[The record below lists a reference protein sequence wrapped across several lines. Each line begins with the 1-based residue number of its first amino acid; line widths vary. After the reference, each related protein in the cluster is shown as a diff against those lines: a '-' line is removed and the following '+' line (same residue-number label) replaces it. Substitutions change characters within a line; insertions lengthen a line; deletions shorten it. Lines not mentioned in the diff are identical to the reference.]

1 MESCCFIK
9 SKIQIRCSQCR
20 GAFWVIAYKRA
31 SAYWLSIH
39 DIGRPARLHSSQRD
53 VFKRPVKVST
63 GRGFFFFFWKLT
75 FVLCWMGLELWRQ
88 WCCPPLPTPGLTGNA
103 PGPGWDGRDQPLIHQ
118 PLPLRGFTTSFKRVI
133 KMYSW
138 DKALLLDTSGS
149 KHFDPFVQT
158 APLFGKCGWVLQIF
172 N

>member
-1 MESCCFIK
+1 MKESCCFIK

-63 GRGFFFFFWKLT
+63 GRGFFLEANIC
-75 FVLCWMGLELWRQ
+75 FVLNGIGIVEAVVLPSPPDPRADWKRPRARMGR
-88 WCCPPLPTPGLTGNA
+88 TGPASHSSASPSAWLHNI
-103 PGPGWDGRDQPLIHQ
+103 L
-118 PLPLRGFTTSFKRVI
+118 
-133 KMYSW
+133 
-138 DKALLLDTSGS
+138 
-149 KHFDPFVQT
+149 
-158 APLFGKCGWVLQIF
+158 
-172 N
+172 